1 MICRD
6 NIRIKCLISL
16 AVVKTSKKLAFELK
30 ALKIEKRT
38 ITTMGMN
45 RHEAWDSFM
54 KHGE

>member
-16 AVVKTSKKLAFELK
+16 AVVKISKKLAFELK